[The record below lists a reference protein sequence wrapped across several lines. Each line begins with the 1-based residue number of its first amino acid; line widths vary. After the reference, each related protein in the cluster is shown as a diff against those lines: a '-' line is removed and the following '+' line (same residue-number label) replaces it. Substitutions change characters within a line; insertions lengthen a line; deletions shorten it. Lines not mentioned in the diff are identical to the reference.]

1 MYTGYDDVE
10 DDVDDDLV
18 SSLSA
23 SEGCPT
29 AEDWWFYTGFHHVEE
44 DVDDDLV
51 SSLSASNWAVTASKV
66 WRGASR
72 GFLRQRCRTV
82 RGAGN
87 DLDQEHYSIKQY
99 ISKSVS

>member
-1 MYTGYDDVE
+1 MGQMERAYHE
-10 DDVDDDLV
+10 R
-18 SSLSA
+18 
-23 SEGCPT
+23 CRT
-29 AEDWWFYTGFHHVEE
+29 AGEYRLYTGFHHVE
-44 DVDDDLV
+44 DDGDDDLV
-51 SSLSASNWAVTASKV
+51 SSLSASNWAVTGSKD